1 MVITQNRIAV
11 CILLLLVALIAP
23 VSPQETKDIVV
34 HANGDGTIKIGDEEF
49 KLTSVVVKLFSDS
62 KAEINLISD
71 ITIFISGTWSRATNS
86 SNQINLKITGGAT
99 GGGVEAA
106 GELLI
111 TDRKSIDRMSLQGT
125 TKTTHRE
132 LSVTFQA
139 K

>member
-1 MVITQNRIAV
+1 MLITRNRIAL
-11 CILLLLVALIAP
+11 CILLLVVLSPP
-23 VSPQETKDIVV
+23 VLPQETKDIVA
-34 HANGDGTIKIGDEEF
+34 HANGDGTLKIGDEQF

-71 ITIFISGTWSRATNS
+71 ITIFVSGTWSRAANS
-86 SNQINLKITGGAT
+86 PNQINLKITGGAT
-99 GGGVEAA
+99 GGGVEAS

-111 TDRKSIDRMSLQGT
+111 TDRKSIDRMSLHGT
-125 TKTTHRE
+125 IKTTHKE

>member
-86 SNQINLKITGGAT
+86 PNQINLKITGGAT

-111 TDRKSIDRMSLQGT
+111 TDRKSIDRLSLQGT
-125 TKTTHRE
+125 TKTTHKE

>member
-1 MVITQNRIAV
+1 
-11 CILLLLVALIAP
+11 LVALPAR
-23 VSPQETKDIVV
+23 VSPQETKDIVA
-34 HANGDGTIKIGDEEF
+34 HANGEGTIKIGDEEF

-71 ITIFISGTWSRATNS
+71 ITIFVSGTWSRAANS
-86 SNQINLKITGGAT
+86 PNQINLKITGGAT
-99 GGGVEAA
+99 GGGLEAS

-111 TDRKSIDRMSLQGT
+111 TDRKSIDRMSLQGII
-125 TKTTHRE
+125 KTTHKE